1 MVDCVPEFGLEV
13 YFAQHEF
20 TAKYLLCCSDAETF
34 SVNHILSFADDETRE
49 LWSTL
54 TCGYTEA
61 PGNPLLRS
69 EIVKQFYSNE
79 VVEGEDATNMSMGI
93 GDINIDENLLCFAG
107 AEEAIYATMRAL
119 LTDDDHVVVIT
130 PAYQS
135 LLSIASVAV
144 HNEERNGEGITTLDL
159 EVLEGRWTIDMQK
172 LRDAVQP
179 GKTKMIIMNFPHNPT
194 GALLTAEEQAEVA
207 CICLQH
213 DIWVFSDEVY
223 CGLELSEARRLPPMC
238 SLYPRA
244 LSLGVMSKSFGLA
257 GLRIGWLCSQDT
269 HALAKIAKYKHY
281 LSICNSAPSEILSL
295 IALRAKESLLER
307 NNSLIAENMSHLE
320 LFFNGKWGQ
329 YFDWVAPEGGC
340 IGFMRFKG
348 SENNFITL
356 VELADRL
363 VNEFGVLILPGH
375 YFPAHDPKQFVSH
388 FRFGF
393 GRRNFI
399 ECLHQFEA
407 ALEQILGSG

>member
-1 MVDCVPEFGLEV
+1 MAAPDNLPEFGLEI

-34 SVNHILSFADDETRE
+34 SINHILSFADDETRE
-49 LWSTL
+49 LWDNL
-54 TCGYTEA
+54 ACGYTEA
-61 PGNPLLRS
+61 PGNPILRT

-79 VVEGEDATNMSMGI
+79 HFEGEDATDISMSMGN
-93 GDINIDENLLCFAG
+93 INSDENVLCFAG

-135 LLSIASVAV
+135 LLSIAAVAV
-144 HNEERNGEGITTLDL
+144 HNEERRGEGITTLDL
-159 EVLEGRWTIDMQK
+159 EVVGGRWTLDMLK
-172 LRDAVQP
+172 LREAVQP

-194 GALLTAEEQAEVA
+194 GALLTAEEQLEVV
-207 CICLQH
+207 CVCQQY
-213 DIWVFSDEVY
+213 DIWVFFDEVY
-223 CGLELSEARRLPPMC
+223 RGLELDETKRLPPMC
-238 SLYPRA
+238 TLYPRA

-257 GLRIGWLCSQDT
+257 GLRVGWLCTQDT
-269 HALAKIAKYKHY
+269 YALAKIAKYKHY

-320 LFFNGKWGQ
+320 LFFNGKWGNF
-329 YFDWVAPEGGC
+329 FDWVAPEGGC
-340 IGFMRFKG
+340 IGYMRFKG
-348 SENNFITL
+348 SENNSITL
-356 VELADRL
+356 AELADRL
-363 VNEFGVLILPGH
+363 VNEFGVLLLPGQ
-375 YFPAHDPKQFVSH
+375 YFPANDQDQFVSH

-407 ALEQILGSG
+407 ALEQILG